1 MLATT
6 AKSSIITLTQRPAAF
21 TPAPLI
27 APGTEAAATLTTLPP
42 SDSRNVAHSLAVDSL
57 AWSTVT
63 NIQLCFAIHLYGMV
77 VGRFAGSVRLMF
89 GLFVVSRRSNTATII
104 ASRGRRRRGL
114 SMAIATTR
122 HTQTHPDCSFFS
134 FCCSL

>member
-42 SDSRNVAHSLAVDSL
+42 SDSRNVAHSLVVDSL

-89 GLFVVSRRSNTATII
+89 GLFLVSRRSNTATII
-104 ASRGRRRRGL
+104 ASRRGL
-114 SMAIATTR
+114 TMAIATTS

>member
-1 MLATT
+1 M
-6 AKSSIITLTQRPAAF
+6 
-21 TPAPLI
+21 
-27 APGTEAAATLTTLPP
+27 
-42 SDSRNVAHSLAVDSL
+42 DSL

-104 ASRGRRRRGL
+104 ASRRGL
-114 SMAIATTR
+114 SMSTATTS

-134 FCCSL
+134 ASVIAYDDGRVVSSGHGLRSVWFRQIILI

>member
-42 SDSRNVAHSLAVDSL
+42 SDSRNVAHSLMVDSL

-63 NIQLCFAIHLYGMV
+63 NIQLCFSIHLYGMV

-104 ASRGRRRRGL
+104 ASRRGL
-114 SMAIATTR
+114 SMAIATTS
-122 HTQTHPDCSFFS
+122 HTQTHPDCSFFQ
-134 FCCSL
+134 LLL